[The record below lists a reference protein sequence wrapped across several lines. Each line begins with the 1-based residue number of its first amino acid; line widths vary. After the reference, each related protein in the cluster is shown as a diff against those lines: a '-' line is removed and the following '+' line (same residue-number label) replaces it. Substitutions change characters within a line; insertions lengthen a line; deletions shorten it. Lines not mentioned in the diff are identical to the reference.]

1 MAKITVKRKAINK
14 KTLEEVAQENTSA
27 TIGTKSNQ
35 KVLKE
40 GTPLNHSNM
49 HNINKTQRTVG
60 VNIGITKNMGD
71 FESLRIDCW
80 LTDEI
85 LEGETQSDALARVGA
100 IAYNEL
106 TRQVEELLD
115 EE

>member
-1 MAKITVKRKAINK
+1 MAKITVKRKANN
-14 KTLEEVAQENTSA
+14 KTLEEVAQSNISVTK
-27 TIGTKSNQ
+27 GTKANQ
-35 KVLKE
+35 QVLKE
-40 GTPLNHSNM
+40 GTPLTHSNK

-71 FESLRIDCW
+71 FESLRVDCW

-106 TRQVEELLD
+106 TRQVEELLED
-115 EE
+115 

>member
-1 MAKITVKRKAINK
+1 MAKITVKRKVVN

-27 TIGTKSNQ
+27 TRGTKANPR
-35 KVLKE
+35 VVKE
-40 GTPLNHSNM
+40 GVPLNHSNI

-71 FESLRIDCW
+71 FESLRVDCW

-106 TRQVEELLD
+106 TRQVEELLED
-115 EE
+115 

>member
-1 MAKITVKRKAINK
+1 MTKIVAKKKVVKKS
-14 KTLEEVAQENTSA
+14 LEEKAQENISA
-27 TIGTKSNQ
+27 TIGNRTNQ
-35 KVLKE
+35 RVLKE
-40 GTPLNHSNM
+40 GTPLNHSDI
-49 HNINKTQRTVG
+49 HNINRTQRTVG

-71 FESLRIDCW
+71 FESLRVDCW

>member
-1 MAKITVKRKAINK
+1 MAKIAVKRKVVN

-27 TIGTKSNQ
+27 TRGTKANPR
-35 KVLKE
+35 VVKE
-40 GTPLNHSNM
+40 GVPLNHSNI

-71 FESLRIDCW
+71 FESLRVDCW

-106 TRQVEELLD
+106 TRQVEELLED
-115 EE
+115 